1 MAELIQLIILGV
13 MAFVIFNKLRE
24 VLGKRT
30 GHEKDRSGEMIEG
43 PAQDAQTEDSNI
55 IALDSARGGDW
66 TLARKHMTSV
76 DAETQLRALNQVRE
90 DFDPNEFL
98 QGAKAAYEMI
108 MEAYVQGNRDMLRNL
123 MNEELFDAFDGA
135 ITSREEAGNKLSHD
149 VVGITA
155 SRITGAQL
163 HGTTAVIGIDFDAE
177 VIIHMTDADGQT
189 LEGSPEAVQT
199 SREYWEFEKDLANP
213 NPNWTLISTQA
224 RG

>member
-30 GHEKDRSGEMIEG
+30 GHEKDRSSEMIEG
-43 PAQDAQTEDSNI
+43 PTEQTPSEDNKI
-55 IALDSARGGDW
+55 IPLDPSRAGDW

-76 DAETQLRALNQVRE
+76 DAESQLRALNQVRE

-98 QGAKAAYEMI
+98 QGARAAYEMI

-135 ITSREEAGNKLSHD
+135 IKAREEAGNKLSHD

-163 HGTTAVIGIDFDAE
+163 QGTTAVVGVDFDAE
-177 VIIHMTDADGQT
+177 VIIHVADADGQT
-189 LEGSPEAVQT
+189 VEGSPEAVQT
-199 SREYWEFEKDLANP
+199 SREHWEFEKDLADP
-213 NPNWTLISTQA
+213 NPNWTLISTEA